1 MSVELVFLG
10 TGGGRFAT
18 ITQRRMTGGILLNC
32 EKRIHI
38 DPGPGALIRAIQF
51 GYNPIG
57 IDGIIVSHCHPDHY
71 TDAEVM
77 IEAMTRGMT
86 KRHGF
91 LIGSKSVI
99 EGYKNFGPS
108 ISKYHQKQVEEIYT
122 VEPDQTLDL
131 GNMTIEVTP
140 TIHSDPSGV
149 GFKFFTENGI
159 ISYIGDT
166 EYFDDISKYHEGARV
181 LIVPNTRPS
190 NDRIKY
196 HLCSEDTIKL
206 LREIKPEKAFLIHL
220 GMKIMDIAS
229 KEAKIITEKSGVE
242 TIAPNDGAK
251 ISVEEVIK
259 VDASRQGS
267 LDSFLR

>member
-32 EKRIHI
+32 DKKIHI
-38 DPGPGALIRAIQF
+38 DPGPGALIRTIQF
-51 GYNPIG
+51 GYNPVG

-86 KRHGF
+86 RKHGV

-99 EGYKNFGPS
+99 RGFRNFGPS
-108 ISKYHQKQVEEIYT
+108 ISKYHLKQVKKIYT
-122 VEPDQTLDL
+122 VKPNQTLDL
-131 GNMTIEVTP
+131 GSLNIEVTP

-196 HLCSEDTIKL
+196 HLCSEDTVKL
-206 LREIKPEKAFLIHL
+206 LKEIKPEKAFLIHL
-220 GMKIMDIAS
+220 GMKMIDIAS
-229 KEAKIITEKSGVE
+229 IEAKTISKKSGVE
-242 TIAPNDGAK
+242 TIAPKDGAK
-251 ISVEEVIK
+251 ILMEEDIK
-259 VDASRQGS
+259 MDAARQGS